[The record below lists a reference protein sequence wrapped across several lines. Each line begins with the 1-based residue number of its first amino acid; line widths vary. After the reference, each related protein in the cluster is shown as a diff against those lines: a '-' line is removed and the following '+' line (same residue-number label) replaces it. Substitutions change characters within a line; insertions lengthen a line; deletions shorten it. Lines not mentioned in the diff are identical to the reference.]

1 MNWVKNTWQSG
12 GQTSRCG
19 FTLVELLIVI
29 AIIGVLSALL
39 FSNFTGARERAR
51 DTKRKSDLMQIKNAL
66 RLWYN
71 DFQRYPDTGGV
82 QAGGVGTTLKGCGTS
97 TSFTDCSWGETFI
110 NGSTVYMNEVPK
122 DPVNDAAN
130 YYTYQQ
136 GNALDS
142 TSNAFQLTTIL
153 ENISDPD
160 SAVSQSKCGIASPQT
175 GVYVVC
181 SD

>member
-1 MNWVKNTWQSG
+1 MNSIKDVWHTG
-12 GQTSRCG
+12 RRG
-19 FTLVELLIVI
+19 FTFVELLIVI

-51 DTKRKSDLMQIKNAL
+51 DTKRKSDFMQIKNAL

-82 QAGGVGTTLKGCGTS
+82 QSGGAGTTLKGCGTS
-97 TSFTDCSWGETFI
+97 ASFTDCDWGTTFI

-122 DPVNDAAN
+122 DPVNDATN
-130 YYTYQQ
+130 YYIYQQ

-142 TSNAFQLTTIL
+142 TSNAFQLTTTL
-153 ENISDPD
+153 ENISDTD
-160 SAVSQSKCGIASPQT
+160 SAESQKKCGIASPQS
-175 GVYVVC
+175 GVYTVC